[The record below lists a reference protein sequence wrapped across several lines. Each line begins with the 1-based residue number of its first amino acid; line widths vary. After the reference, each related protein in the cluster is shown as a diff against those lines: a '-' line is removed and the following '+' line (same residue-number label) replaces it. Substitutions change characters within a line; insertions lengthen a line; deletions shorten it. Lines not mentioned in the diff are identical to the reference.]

1 MAYSAYTQKKSIF
14 IKETINEK
22 KQKQLVSPQKVSY
35 GCLDVKFS
43 QALWSSH
50 FYDKEAKGTEG

>member
-1 MAYSAYTQKKSIF
+1 MAYSGIYIQKKSIF

-22 KQKQLVSPQKVSY
+22 KKKLVAPQKVSF
-35 GCLDVKFS
+35 GCWNVKFS

-50 FYDKEAKGTEG
+50 FYDKEAKDTDG